1 MFSLRLT
8 HYPRSLW
15 IGEYFRGSLAQE
27 QKQMLRKAS
36 PDWAAPDLP
45 TKCASRCILSF
56 LLRNNLSFVR
66 NSLHILALKTRQ
78 FGNILGLAFILI
90 NLQYNCQNLAGMA
103 LASDKGCNFF
113 VYTRAQLDHWPATIL

>member
-1 MFSLRLT
+1 MDHCRQMKNLVAPER
-8 HYPRSLW
+8 P
-15 IGEYFRGSLAQE
+15 SLAE

-36 PDWAAPDLP
+36 PEGAAPDLP

-90 NLQYNCQNLAGMA
+90 NLQYNCQNLCRHGTCE
-103 LASDKGCNFF
+103 G
-113 VYTRAQLDHWPATIL
+113 